1 MKKVVALFGV
11 ECPPGFEIASK
22 SYYIAVTMSL
32 VAYVLDGMQAVD
44 HLAIE
49 TILLESLP
57 PDSETILL
65 FYTNSPC
72 VIIGRNQ
79 NPWREVNADS
89 SLPLFRRTSGGGTV
103 YHDEGNLNWA
113 LIVPRS
119 THNQTAELELISRS
133 LSACGFDIQPGERG
147 GLYVGGTS
155 KFAGR
160 KVSGTA
166 RRFGSRRVIHHGTLL
181 VQADLTALRA
191 SLGGLAT
198 FDDNSLPSVKGS
210 PVNLA
215 DVRPDAGIESIIEG
229 MAYYLSGKAPAKLPE
244 GMVDAAE
251 FDKTRQLLGS
261 AAWIFGSTPPFS
273 VRLGSAVHSVD
284 LRVEKGRVAGVSGNH
299 GYDWLAAISGEPFSF
314 SLASA
319 VTRRM
324 AGLKAALKEGL

>member
-1 MKKVVALFGV
+1 
-11 ECPPGFEIASK
+11 
-22 SYYIAVTMSL
+22 MSL
-32 VAYVLDGMQAVD
+32 RAFVLDGMRAVD

-49 TILLESLP
+49 TILLESPTLES
-57 PDSETILL
+57 DTVLL
-65 FYTNSPC
+65 FYRNSPC
-72 VIIGRNQ
+72 VVIGRNQ

-119 THNQTAELELISRS
+119 SHDQAAELELISRS
-133 LSACGFDIQPGERG
+133 LSACGFDIRPGERG
-147 GLYVGGTS
+147 GLYLGGTS

-166 RRFGSRRVIHHGTLL
+166 RRFGLRRVLHHGTLL
-181 VQADLTALRA
+181 VAADLAALRA

-210 PVNLA
+210 PANLA
-215 DVRPDAGIESIIEG
+215 DIRPGTGMESIIEG
-229 MAYYLSGKAPAKLPE
+229 MALHLSGKAPEKLPE
-244 GMVDAAE
+244 GILDAEE
-251 FDKTRQLLGS
+251 FDRARQLLGS
-261 AAWIFGSTPPFS
+261 AGWIFGSTPSFS

-284 LRVEKGRVAGVSGNH
+284 LRVEKGQVAGISGDH
-299 GYDWLAAISGEPFSF
+299 QYDWLAAIRGEPFSF
-314 SLASA
+314 SLAA
-319 VTRRM
+319 AITRRM